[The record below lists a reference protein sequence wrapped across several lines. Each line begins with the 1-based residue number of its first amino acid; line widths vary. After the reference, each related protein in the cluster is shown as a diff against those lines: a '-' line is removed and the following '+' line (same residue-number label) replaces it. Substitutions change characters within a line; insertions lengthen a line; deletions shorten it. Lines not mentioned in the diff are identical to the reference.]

1 MTKKGIIFSLI
12 LFFMLVN
19 ISFAQKKAP
28 KQELTTFV
36 GTVQSASQLVDFD
49 ARGQQTNYFVL
60 YLKEYP
66 NKKFLISPKETKNV
80 PFGEGENIKGVK
92 LTLECVEQPG
102 NKNIIIYG
110 NKYK

>member
-1 MTKKGIIFSLI
+1 MTKKGIFFALI
-12 LFFMLVN
+12 LFFVLIN
-19 ISFAQKKAP
+19 ISFAQKRAQ

-36 GTVQSASQLVDFD
+36 GTVESASQLADFD
-49 ARGQQTNYFVL
+49 AHGRQTNYFVL

-66 NKKFLISPKETKNV
+66 SKKFLISPKETKKV
-80 PFGEGENIKGVK
+80 PFSEGENIKGVK
-92 LTLECVEQPG
+92 LILECVEQPG